1 MPVSMPAP
9 RILVVDD
16 SIVIRKALS
25 KQLEAIGAQVSL
37 ARDGVEGLETAR
49 AGRFDLVISDVDMP
63 RMIGLDMC
71 ERLKSDPA
79 TRAVPIIILS
89 SRDSEEDIERGFRVG
104 ADSYLSKSVGKDE
117 FRARVQQF
125 LRQVDF
131 IRERLVLV
139 ADDSEYIRER
149 LAQGLADVG
158 FQVSAAAGG
167 REALDVLAA
176 ARKPD
181 LVVCDVNMPGVDGLA
196 VLQAMQANPDLRH
209 IPFVAMSSD
218 DSRSAMRRLLQH
230 GAAAFMVKPFNV
242 EQLVITAEKLLSD
255 QFAIL
260 LAEKERLKTER
271 NLMLS
276 SITSL
281 IQALEARDLY
291 TRGHSEAVAEIA
303 VGMGKAMGFDAVDLE
318 KLEIAARLHD
328 LGKIGVPDSVLLKPG
343 RLSDDEYA
351 IIQTHPAIGAEI
363 LAPIPSMADLIP
375 AVKHHHEKL
384 DGSGYPEGLKG
395 DQIPLWARMIAV
407 GDVFHALTSN
417 RPYREPMDE
426 GKVLQIIEDARFTHL
441 CPDCVG
447 VFFTMLGA

>member
-1 MPVSMPAP
+1 MSAP

-25 KQLEAIGAQVSL
+25 KQLEAIGAKVTL
-37 ARDGVEGLETAR
+37 AKDGVEGLEAAR
-49 AGRFDLVISDVDMP
+49 GDRYDLIISDVDMP
-63 RMIGLDMC
+63 RMIGLEMC
-71 ERLKSDPA
+71 ERLKTDPA

-89 SRDSEEDIERGFRVG
+89 SRDSEEDIERGFKVG
-104 ADSYLSKSVGKDE
+104 ADSYLSKNVGKDE
-117 FRARVQQF
+117 FRDRVQQF

-139 ADDSEYIRER
+139 ADDSEYIRDH
-149 LAQGLADVG
+149 LAQGLRDVG
-158 FQVSAAAGG
+158 FQVVVAENGK
-167 REALDVLAA
+167 EALDILAR

-181 LVVCDVNMPGVDGLA
+181 LVVCDVHMPHLDGLA
-196 VLQAMQANPDLRH
+196 VLQAMQKSPDLRH
-209 IPFVAMSSD
+209 IPYVAISSE
-218 DSRSAMRRLLQH
+218 DSRAAMRRLLQH

-255 QFAIL
+255 QFQIL
-260 LAEKERLKTER
+260 LSEKERLKTER
-271 NLMLS
+271 ALMLS

-303 VGMGKAMGFDAVDLE
+303 VGMGRIMGFDTLEME

-328 LGKIGVPDSVLLKPG
+328 LGKIGIPDNVLLKPG
-343 RLSDDEYA
+343 RLTSDEYE
-351 IIQTHPAIGAEI
+351 IIKTHPTIGAEI

-375 AVKHHHEKL
+375 AVKYHHEKM

-417 RPYREPMDE
+417 RPYREPMPE
-426 GKVLQIIEDARFTHL
+426 EKVLQIIEDARFSHL
-441 CPDCVG
+441 CPDCVA
-447 VFFTMLGA
+447 VFYKMLGI

>member
-1 MPVSMPAP
+1 MSAP

-16 SIVIRKALS
+16 SIVIRKALT
-25 KQLEAIGAQVSL
+25 KQLEAIGAQVTQ
-37 ARDGVEGLETAR
+37 AKDGAEGLETAR
-49 AGRFDLVISDVDMP
+49 GSRFDLIISDVDMP

-79 TRAVPIIILS
+79 TRTMPIIILS
-89 SRDSEEDIERGFRVG
+89 SRDSEEDIERGFKVG

-117 FRARVQQF
+117 FRERVQQF

-139 ADDSEYIRER
+139 ADDSEYIRDH
-149 LAQGLADVG
+149 LAQGLRDVG
-158 FQVSAAAGG
+158 FQVIEARDG
-167 REALDVLAA
+167 REALDALAED
-176 ARKPD
+176 RKPD
-181 LVVCDVNMPGVDGLA
+181 LVVCDMNMPGVDGLA
-196 VLQAMQANPDLRH
+196 VLQAMQMNPDLRH
-209 IPFVAMSSD
+209 IPYVAMSSE
-218 DSRSAMRRLLQH
+218 DSRAAMRRLLQH

-255 QFAIL
+255 QFTIL

-271 NLMLS
+271 SLMLS

-303 VGMGKAMGFDAVDLE
+303 VGMGAAMGLDPVELE

-328 LGKIGVPDSVLLKPG
+328 LGKIGIPDNVLLKPG
-343 RLSDDEYA
+343 RLTDDEYT
-351 IIQTHPAIGAEI
+351 IIKTHPTIGAEI

-375 AVKHHHEKL
+375 AVKFHHEKM
-384 DGSGYPEGLKG
+384 DGTGYPDGLKG

-417 RPYREPMDE
+417 RPYREPMAE
-426 GKVLQIIEDARFTHL
+426 EKVLQIIEDARFNHL
-441 CPDCVG
+441 CPDCVA
-447 VFFTMLGA
+447 VFFKMMGV

>member
-1 MPVSMPAP
+1 MPFSMSAP

-16 SIVIRKALS
+16 SIVIRKALT
-25 KQLEAIGAQVSL
+25 KQLEAIGAQVTQ
-37 ARDGVEGLETAR
+37 AKDGAEGLETAR
-49 AGRFDLVISDVDMP
+49 GTRFDLIISDVDMP

-71 ERLKSDPA
+71 ERLKTDPA
-79 TRAVPIIILS
+79 TRSVPIIILS
-89 SRDSEEDIERGFRVG
+89 SRDSEEDIERGFKVG

-117 FRARVQQF
+117 FRERVQQF

-139 ADDSEYIRER
+139 ADDSDYIREH
-149 LAQGLADVG
+149 LAQGLGDVG
-158 FQVSAAAGG
+158 FQVIEARDG
-167 REALDVLAA
+167 REALDALAED
-176 ARKPD
+176 RKPD
-181 LVVCDVNMPGVDGLA
+181 LVVCDMNMPGVDGLA
-196 VLQAMQANPDLRH
+196 VLQAMQMNPDLRH
-209 IPFVAMSSD
+209 IPYVAMSSE
-218 DSRSAMRRLLQH
+218 DSRAAMRRLLQH

-255 QFAIL
+255 QFTIL

-271 NLMLS
+271 SLMLS

-303 VGMGKAMGFDAVDLE
+303 VGMGAAMGLDPVELE

-328 LGKIGVPDSVLLKPG
+328 LGKIGIPDNVLLKPG
-343 RLSDDEYA
+343 RLTDDEYT
-351 IIQTHPAIGAEI
+351 IIKTHPTIGAEI

-375 AVKHHHEKL
+375 AVKFHHEKM
-384 DGSGYPEGLKG
+384 DGTGYPDGLKG

-417 RPYREPMDE
+417 RPYREPMAE
-426 GKVLQIIEDARFTHL
+426 EKVLQIIEDARFTHL
-441 CPDCVG
+441 CPDCVS
-447 VFFTMLGA
+447 VFFKMMGV

>member
-1 MPVSMPAP
+1 MSAP

-16 SIVIRKALS
+16 SIVIRKALT
-25 KQLEAIGAQVSL
+25 KQLEAIGAQVTQ
-37 ARDGVEGLETAR
+37 AKDGVEGLETAR
-49 AGRFDLVISDVDMP
+49 GARFDLIISDVDMP

-79 TRAVPIIILS
+79 TRNMPIIILS
-89 SRDSEEDIERGFRVG
+89 SRDSEDDIERGFKVG

-117 FRARVQQF
+117 FRERVQQF

-139 ADDSEYIRER
+139 ADDSDYIREH

-158 FQVSAAAGG
+158 FQVVQAKDG
-167 REALDVLAA
+167 REALDALAED
-176 ARKPD
+176 RKPD
-181 LVVCDVNMPGVDGLA
+181 LVVCDMNMPGVDGLA
-196 VLQAMQANPDLRH
+196 VLQAMQMNHELRH
-209 IPFVAMSSD
+209 IPYVAMSSE
-218 DSRSAMRRLLQH
+218 DSRAAMRRLLQH

-255 QFAIL
+255 QFTIL

-271 NLMLS
+271 SLMLS

-303 VGMGKAMGFDAVDLE
+303 VGMGAAMGLDPVELE

-328 LGKIGVPDSVLLKPG
+328 LGKIGIPDNVLLKPG
-343 RLSDDEYA
+343 RLTDDEYT
-351 IIQTHPAIGAEI
+351 IIKTHPSIGAEI

-375 AVKHHHEKL
+375 AVKFHHEKM
-384 DGSGYPEGLKG
+384 DGTGYPEGLKG

-417 RPYREPMDE
+417 RPYREPMAE
-426 GKVLQIIEDARFTHL
+426 EKVLQIIEDARFTHL
-441 CPDCVG
+441 CPDCVS
-447 VFFTMLGA
+447 VFFKMMGV

>member
-1 MPVSMPAP
+1 MSAP
-9 RILVVDD
+9 RILIVDD
-16 SIVIRKALS
+16 SIVIRKALT
-25 KQLEAIGAQVSL
+25 KQLEAIGAQVTL
-37 ARDGVEGLETAR
+37 AKDGAEGLETAR
-49 AGRFDLVISDVDMP
+49 AGRYDLIISDVDMP

-71 ERLKSDPA
+71 EKLKGDPA

-89 SRDSEEDIERGFRVG
+89 SRDSEEDIERGFKVG

-117 FRARVQQF
+117 FRERVQQF

-139 ADDSEYIRER
+139 ADDSEYIRDH

-158 FQVSAAAGG
+158 FQVAVAADGK
-167 REALDVLAA
+167 EALAVLDGE
-176 ARKPD
+176 RKPD
-181 LVVCDVNMPGVDGLA
+181 LVVCDMNMPGVDGLA
-196 VLQAMQANPDLRH
+196 VLQAMQVDPELRQ
-209 IPFVAMSSD
+209 IPYVAMSSD
-218 DSRSAMRRLLQH
+218 DSGGAMRRLMQH
-230 GAAAFMVKPFNV
+230 GAAAFLVKPFNV

-255 QFAIL
+255 QFTIL

-271 NLMLS
+271 SLMLS

-303 VGMGKAMGFDAVDLE
+303 VGMGAAMGLDPVELE

-328 LGKIGVPDSVLLKPG
+328 LGKIGIPDNVLLKPG
-343 RLSDDEYA
+343 RLTDDEYT
-351 IIQTHPAIGAEI
+351 IIKTHPSIGAEI

-375 AVKHHHEKL
+375 AVKFHHEKM

-417 RPYREPMDE
+417 RPYREPMAE
-426 GKVLQIIEDARFTHL
+426 EKVLQIIRDARFTHL
-441 CPDCVG
+441 CPDCVS
-447 VFFTMLGA
+447 VFFTMMGV

>member
-1 MPVSMPAP
+1 MSAP

-16 SIVIRKALS
+16 SIVIRKALT
-25 KQLEAIGAQVSL
+25 KQLEAIGAQVTQ
-37 ARDGVEGLETAR
+37 AKDGVEGLETAR
-49 AGRFDLVISDVDMP
+49 GARFDLIISDVDMP

-79 TRAVPIIILS
+79 TRNMPIIILS
-89 SRDSEEDIERGFRVG
+89 SRDSEDDIERGFKVG

-117 FRARVQQF
+117 FRERVQQF

-139 ADDSEYIRER
+139 ADDSDYIREH

-158 FQVSAAAGG
+158 FQVVQAKDG
-167 REALDVLAA
+167 REALDALAED
-176 ARKPD
+176 RKPD
-181 LVVCDVNMPGVDGLA
+181 LVVCDMNMPGVDGLA
-196 VLQAMQANPDLRH
+196 VLQAMQMNLELRH
-209 IPFVAMSSD
+209 IPYVAMSSE
-218 DSRSAMRRLLQH
+218 DSRAAMRRLLQH

-255 QFAIL
+255 QFTIL

-271 NLMLS
+271 SLMLS

-303 VGMGKAMGFDAVDLE
+303 VGMGAAMGLDPVELE

-328 LGKIGVPDSVLLKPG
+328 LGKIGIPDNVLLKPG
-343 RLSDDEYA
+343 RLTDDEYT
-351 IIQTHPAIGAEI
+351 IIKTHPSIGAEI

-375 AVKHHHEKL
+375 AVKFHHEKM
-384 DGSGYPEGLKG
+384 DGTGYPEGLKG

-417 RPYREPMDE
+417 RPYREPMAE
-426 GKVLQIIEDARFTHL
+426 EKVLQIIEDARFTHL
-441 CPDCVG
+441 CPDCVS
-447 VFFTMLGA
+447 VFFKMMGV

>member
-1 MPVSMPAP
+1 MPFSMSAP

-16 SIVIRKALS
+16 SIVIRKALT
-25 KQLEAIGAQVSL
+25 KQLEAIGAQVTQ
-37 ARDGVEGLETAR
+37 AKDGAEGLETAR
-49 AGRFDLVISDVDMP
+49 GTRFDLIISDVDMP

-71 ERLKSDPA
+71 ERLKTDPA
-79 TRAVPIIILS
+79 TRSVPIIILS
-89 SRDSEEDIERGFRVG
+89 SRDSEEDIERGFKVG

-117 FRARVQQF
+117 FRERVQQF

-139 ADDSEYIRER
+139 ADDSDYIREH
-149 LAQGLADVG
+149 LAQGLRDVG
-158 FQVSAAAGG
+158 FQVIEARDG
-167 REALDVLAA
+167 REALDALAED
-176 ARKPD
+176 RKPD
-181 LVVCDVNMPGVDGLA
+181 LVVCDMNMPGVDGLA
-196 VLQAMQANPDLRH
+196 VLQAMQMNPELRH
-209 IPFVAMSSD
+209 IPYVAMSSE
-218 DSRSAMRRLLQH
+218 DSRAAMRRLLQH

-255 QFAIL
+255 QFTIL

-271 NLMLS
+271 SLMLS

-303 VGMGKAMGFDAVDLE
+303 VGMGAAMGLDPVELE

-328 LGKIGVPDSVLLKPG
+328 LGKIGIPDNVLLKPG
-343 RLSDDEYA
+343 RLTDDEYT
-351 IIQTHPAIGAEI
+351 IIKTHPTIGAEI

-375 AVKHHHEKL
+375 AVKFHHEKM
-384 DGSGYPEGLKG
+384 DGTGYPDGLKG

-417 RPYREPMDE
+417 RPYREPMAE
-426 GKVLQIIEDARFTHL
+426 EKVLQIIRDARFTHL
-441 CPDCVG
+441 CPDCVN
-447 VFFTMLGA
+447 VFFKMMGV